1 MVFFSYFF
9 YCLTSNKPRKS
20 KASNKEEMFKRSKF
34 STKHNTRD
42 KLIVWGN
49 GETPPKAGLKSECVH
64 GKACQHGKDCQ
75 FAHGD
80 DVIYREC
87 ALTVLVATGSTPWM
101 ECKHN
106 PCKTVLCRYL
116 KPGDAEIIEEITKEL
131 RENQPIK
138 QADAKRKPFSGT
150 KRLGKQQKPGNAQRP
165 AKAHTNQVSGAWE
178 TSPDIPDESKQDG
191 LVDVSPANACF
202 DEMFEQLTN
211 KHAEIA
217 LLREK
222 LAKQA
227 ETIGEQAGTI
237 AEQAE
242 TLAGK
247 ERVSRELYDT
257 LLLANDE
264 IVTRQSEREVHDQL
278 QAALCENEHMYV
290 CIAELEAQCAKLK
303 SRNVELEARFTV
315 EEKTDQ
321 SLDKQLANA
330 IANRT
335 VINCTIVS
343 LKEKVKIARAAERA
357 ELLAR
362 LAKLEAEDDVETV
375 VL

>member
-1 MVFFSYFF
+1 
-9 YCLTSNKPRKS
+9 
-20 KASNKEEMFKRSKF
+20 MFKRSKF

-64 GKACQHGKDCQ
+64 GKACQHGKHCQ

-80 DVIYREC
+80 DVIYRKC
-87 ALTVLVATGSTPWM
+87 ALTALVITGSTPWM
-101 ECKHN
+101 ECKHK

-217 LLREK
+217 RLHG
-222 LAKQA
+222 
-227 ETIGEQAGTI
+227 TIAEQAGTI
-237 AEQAE
+237 AEQAGTIAEQAVVSASITEDKNELFE
-242 TLAGK
+242 TLFQVNFNLEDTK
-247 ERVSRELYDT
+247 SRM
-257 LLLANDE
+257 DE
-264 IVTRQSEREVHDQL
+264 IANLENETHVQL
-278 QAALCENEHMYV
+278 QTELCENKHMRV
-290 CIAELEAQCAKLK
+290 CIVELE
-303 SRNVELEARFTV
+303 SRNAELEARFTV

-330 IANRT
+330 IAKRT

-362 LAKLEAEDDVETV
+362 LAKLEAEEDVETV
-375 VL
+375 VP